1 MAVRKIKA
9 TDALPGM
16 IYRDFYG
23 NEMKVESICH
33 YEQDNTIALTFAFGR
48 PGDGFC
54 LTFQNEEEIE
64 IVIPEEPEESI
75 PA

>member
-16 IYRDFYG
+16 VYRDFYG

-48 PGDGFC
+48 PGFR
-54 LTFQNEEEIE
+54 
-64 IVIPEEPEESI
+64 
-75 PA
+75 